1 MFKSGFVAVV
11 GKPNVGK
18 SSLINA
24 LVKEKVAIV
33 SPKPQTT
40 RNRILGIANGKDY
53 QIAFVD
59 TPGEYHAKSK
69 LAQFMGKSIDAAKQG
84 VDLILLVLD
93 ATKINQ
99 TDYEILTNLENSK
112 TPVLVVLNKI
122 DKASFE
128 KVYPT
133 LAKLNEYKFV
143 KDFASVSAKENK
155 NIDELI
161 SKICG
166 YLNDGER
173 LFDEDTFTDKSVRF
187 MASEIIREKV
197 LLFVQE
203 EIPHFVGVEILEFKE
218 DNHKIKISA
227 DIICEK
233 DSHKQIIIGKGGAMI
248 KKIGTYAR
256 EDIEKL
262 AGKKVYLELFVK
274 ARAGWQEDKTILSSL
289 GYTDSEI

>member
-1 MFKSGFVAVV
+1 
-11 GKPNVGK
+11 
-18 SSLINA
+18 
-24 LVKEKVAIV
+24 
-33 SPKPQTT
+33 
-40 RNRILGIANGKDY
+40 
-53 QIAFVD
+53 
-59 TPGEYHAKSK
+59 
-69 LAQFMGKSIDAAKQG
+69 
-84 VDLILLVLD
+84 
-93 ATKINQ
+93 
-99 TDYEILTNLENSK
+99 
-112 TPVLVVLNKI
+112 LVVLNKI